1 MPEIG
6 FDYFRGDEAE
16 QFSFFRIPRQLITAP
31 QFKQIST
38 DAKLLYGMLLDRMSL
53 SARNGWYDQQGRVY
67 IYYTVEEIREDMNCG
82 NEKAIKLLSELD
94 TKKGIGLIERVK
106 QGQGKPTKIYVKRFT
121 TGTVQPPRS
130 QDIGKTDFQTS
141 ENPMSRN
148 PEIGS
153 PDIGKS
159 EPNYN
164 NINQTEISYTDPSI
178 YPPTPRLDGWI
189 ERYEQRETVKEQIGY
204 VGLRSKYPFDEV
216 DSLVELLTDT
226 LCSTART
233 LRIGKEEL
241 PAQVVKDRFRRLDQT
256 HIEYVLDSLGKNTSE
271 IRNIRAYLLTALY
284 NAPVT
289 ISPYYSAAVRHDYG

>member
-16 QFSFFRIPRQLITAP
+16 QFAFFRIPRQLITAP

-38 DAKLLYGMLLDRMSL
+38 DAKLLYGMLLDRMGL
-53 SARNGWYDQQGRVY
+53 SARNGWFDEQGRVY

-94 TKKGIGLIERVK
+94 TKKGVGLIERVK

-130 QDIGKTDFQTS
+130 PDIGKSDFQTS

-178 YPPTPRLDGWI
+178 YPPAPRLDGWI
-189 ERYEQRETVKEQIGY
+189 ERYEQKETVKEQIGY